1 MNRLMMMFP
10 DTVPPT
16 TIIGIIFL
24 AFWGFL
30 SFQAGKMEKD
40 IKSAFFLLNGPALLV
55 MHLILWQEVIRQSYW
70 KGILGVYTQLF
81 YLPLIS
87 IGFSLTPWSGRIWP
101 AYIMCF
107 LLMSAMFVLGYR
119 QANK

>member
-40 IKSAFFLLNGPALLV
+40 IKNAFFLLNGPALVVLF
-55 MHLILWQEVIRQSYW
+55 LLLWQEVIRQSYW

-81 YLPLIS
+81 YLPLIG
-87 IGFSLTPWSGRIWP
+87 IGFSFSSWSGRIWP
-101 AYIMCF
+101 AYIVCF
-107 LLMSAMFVLGYR
+107 LLMSAMFVLGHR